1 MTKNFSKI
9 KKDLKSFAKRIKD
22 FKYTDRILVVFL
34 MTGSIGI
41 KNNSFSAQTNDIA
54 IQNQINQI
62 NTSAINFRKQLKET
76 KNKNNESI
84 KHSNLELIQLMEQG
98 DHVIKPNWSSW
109 QFGNSYQYNNWNGFY
124 KGKGNKSDG
133 YDRIFTRD
141 KNIFNRNVSPL
152 SSRYNLVTS
161 NLRGSSYGNT
171 QIKEMEE
178 PAVEWEV
185 SAGINPRRVEKI
197 APLAIVSKSGI
208 NFKNP
213 EMPVFEVPDGDVE
226 VPPAP
231 VIPNTTLLSTTY
243 YYYQNSGDYSN
254 IKNGTGGLIAG
265 VSTEIRGPIS
275 QTNIKGINGKG
286 KFEILHNNNDKFTIK
301 TNNTSF
307 TGIEGNAHSAIFTY
321 NNNLNNEFSYYNSTT
336 KNMGVRLGGGHDF
349 EIENMD
355 IISSGTVA
363 DELTDSSGNKFRH
376 MFSIIEVNG
385 NLNRESTAT
394 LKQGSTIV
402 SDTRNTFGV
411 FLYNGGAVGSKSIK
425 FINEGFMKSTKI
437 YGGIVTFL
445 NNFGNT
451 TVSNFTNNGDILLD
465 GVRSNVVYNFL
476 NTPAYY
482 MFVNNG
488 NITLKGTSN
497 YGMQFT
503 STIRNTDHPIS
514 IFQLNKPIVIEG
526 NWVSGF
532 DFSRLSRNRL
542 FEAVVN
548 GNLEKSFFN
557 IEMYGKNNTGMRIGN
572 GTTAQNG
579 LVEFKN
585 FKLKSIDGTN
595 NTLVRINRQSDIKFS
610 KDGDNKELTIEGGD
624 GNIGLNVQRST
635 GMVNEGVITIKEST
649 NGESKNAT
657 GIVSSAGSEIENK
670 GKMTVS
676 GDRVRA
682 LFATKNGKIENHA
695 EIMFNGNT
703 TESTKGS
710 TGMYANQ
717 GGVIKSD
724 ETTKIKVS
732 KPKSV
737 GLFAENKGDNASYL
751 NISKIEISKAEITAT
766 DGAFN
771 IFANKGGEVK
781 LKNDV
786 VLNTEKDSLVFYTA
800 YTPSNPGGKIIF
812 DRDVTANIKKGGTAF
827 YYDLAN
833 APVGTFNFA
842 SWYSNNFSHNN
853 NSKLKLNMENSGRV
867 MFLANGNLT
876 LSSIPTNLTATG
888 PIEITGS
895 GYISAA
901 MVNSFLELDQNINL
915 DNVSDPYNTLEILG
929 SSITNSKNIT
939 GSKNKQLGI
948 AQENNGSNPAS
959 KIKLIN
965 SNKITL
971 TGEES
976 IGIYGKRSEITNN
989 GDISVGKNSVG
1000 VYLAE
1005 DNRGTAAGKAYNNGL
1020 ITLEEGSSGML
1031 YRTDT
1036 TGANSALAGGIYN
1049 NSKIISNSKNA
1060 IGMNFESPHGSKEI
1074 VNEATGIIELRGEN
1088 SVGMYASGTGNY
1100 TVKNLGKISAA
1111 SSSSANSPVIAI
1123 YTNNGNSTVEN
1134 GGTIVS
1140 GDKSLGIYGY
1150 SVNTHNTSNISVGK
1164 AGTGIYS
1171 QGGNL
1176 NLQGKLTV
1184 GTDEAK
1190 GVLVTGNNQIVN
1202 NNLSAIN
1209 LDNNS
1214 FGFINT
1220 GNNDQIISN
1229 TQNVFLKN
1237 QNIFLYSEKSTGN
1250 IINNTKIKTIGN
1262 QNYGIYTAGTA
1273 SNNAVIDLTQG
1284 AGNVGVYSMGQQN
1297 VSNFSTIKVGESK
1310 VQEKLYSIGMAAGY
1324 YDRDNNIS
1332 VYTGKIE
1339 NTNTGKIEVTGKNG
1353 IGMYAVGRG
1362 SVAINNGEI
1371 HLSGRNS
1378 IGMFVDQEAVGIN
1391 NGLITATA
1399 DAVGA
1404 IGAVATNRAIF
1415 KNYGT
1420 INILPQA
1427 GVGVLLK
1434 KDGILEEYSSPSATV
1449 AQEESSRIT
1458 AEARIKMP
1466 QLPKTGKE
1474 LADGSVEIISL
1485 SGDSIPEIKI
1495 NGKVI
1500 NPVEIDVDTK
1510 SSETKIIR
1518 DGNSVTTV
1526 SDTKSDNQTSNGSI
1540 SKIGM
1545 YIDTSGVKYTN
1556 PIQGLDNLSDEIE
1569 VDLII
1574 GTEATKYTNSKAIK
1588 IKENI
1593 LEPYN
1598 YAILSNPQ
1606 IKKWHIYSG
1615 SLTWMGTVQT
1625 DSDSE
1630 QLKSVYLVKVPY
1642 TSFAKDRNVYNFSD
1656 GLEQRYSMNILN
1668 SREKVLFDKLNN
1680 IGKNESLLLT
1690 QAFDE
1695 MMGHQYANVQQR
1707 TYETGKLIDKEITNL
1722 FKGWGSPTKQSNKIN
1737 VFGTKDEYNTN
1748 TAGIV
1753 NYRNSAYGVTY
1764 VHENEK
1770 IKMGNSSG
1778 WYAGAVTNK
1787 FRFKDIGKSK
1797 ENQTML
1803 KFGIFKTMSP
1813 KKDYNGALQWTVS
1826 GDIFTGINSMKRR
1839 FLVVNDIFEA
1849 KSTYNSYGAAVKNE
1863 LGYDIRMSERMH
1875 LRPYGA
1881 VKMEYGKF
1889 NDIKEKNGQIRL
1901 EIRGNDYFSVRP
1913 ETGIEFKYIQP
1924 LALKTN
1930 LSIGLVAAYENEIGK
1945 IQNGNQ
1951 ARMGYTTAGWY
1962 NLEKEKEDRRGSGKF
1977 DLNIGL
1983 NNTRFGFN
1991 LNAGYDT
1998 KGKNVRSGIG
2008 FKVIY

>member
-1 MTKNFSKI
+1 
-9 KKDLKSFAKRIKD
+9 
-22 FKYTDRILVVFL
+22 
-34 MTGSIGI
+34 
-41 KNNSFSAQTNDIA
+41 
-54 IQNQINQI
+54 
-62 NTSAINFRKQLKET
+62 
-76 KNKNNESI
+76 
-84 KHSNLELIQLMEQG
+84 
-98 DHVIKPNWSSW
+98 
-109 QFGNSYQYNNWNGFY
+109 
-124 KGKGNKSDG
+124 
-133 YDRIFTRD
+133 
-141 KNIFNRNVSPL
+141 
-152 SSRYNLVTS
+152 
-161 NLRGSSYGNT
+161 
-171 QIKEMEE
+171 
-178 PAVEWEV
+178 
-185 SAGINPRRVEKI
+185 
-197 APLAIVSKSGI
+197 
-208 NFKNP
+208 
-213 EMPVFEVPDGDVE
+213 MPVFEVPDGDVE
-226 VPPAP
+226 VPPTP
-231 VIPNTTLLSTTY
+231 VIPDINTLPSSFYILHSR
-243 YYYQNSGDYSN
+243 SDYSN
-254 IKNGTGGLIAG
+254 IKNEWGGSPSVLVGTNN
-265 VSTEIRGPIS
+265 TFTGPIS
-275 QTNIKGINGKG
+275 QTHIKGTNGKG
-286 KFEILHNNNDKFTIK
+286 KIELIHNNTDKFTIQ
-301 TNNTSF
+301 TDNTTF
-307 TGIEGNAHSAIFTY
+307 TGIEGADHHTVFEYS
-321 NNNLNNEFSYYNSTT
+321 NNINKTFKYLDEYGTL
-336 KNMGVRLGGGHDF
+336 GIRLGGGHNF
-349 EIENMD
+349 NIENVD
-355 IISSGTVA
+355 IVST
-363 DELTDSSGNKFRH
+363 
-376 MFSIIEVNG
+376 G
-385 NLNRESTAT
+385 NLPLEVSDSGGVKYRNLLNIIMLNGSANENTTAT
-394 LKQGSTIV
+394 LKQGATII
-402 SDTRNTFGV
+402 SDTQSTAAV
-411 FLYNGGAVGSKSIK
+411 FLYNNGSTSKALK
-425 FINEGFMKSTKI
+425 FINEGLIKSTKR
-437 YGGIVTFL
+437 YGSAVSFL
-445 NNFGNT
+445 NYSGNSA
-451 TVSNFTNNGDILLD
+451 VSNFINNGDIIID
-465 GVRSNVVYNFL
+465 GSNSNVVYNFL
-476 NTPAYY
+476 DIPNYFIFT
-482 MFVNNG
+482 NNG
-488 NITLKGTSN
+488 NITLNGTNSF
-497 YGMQFT
+497 GMQFT
-503 STIRNTDHPIS
+503 STISNTAHPIS

-526 NWVSGF
+526 KKSRGF
-532 DFSRLSRNRL
+532 DFSRISRGRL
-542 FEAVVN
+542 FEATIN

-557 IEMYGKNNTGMRIGN
+557 VELHGESNTGMQIGN
-572 GTTAQNG
+572 GGITQSG
-579 LVEFKN
+579 LMEFKN
-585 FKLKSIDGTN
+585 FKLKSIDGIKN
-595 NTLVRINRQSDIKFS
+595 ALLRINKQNGIKFS
-610 KDGDNKELTIEGGD
+610 KDGDHEELTIEGGD
-624 GNIGLNVQRST
+624 GNIGLNIQAST
-635 GMVNEGVITIKEST
+635 GMVNEGVITIKESA

-676 GDRVRA
+676 GDRARA

-717 GGVIKSD
+717 GGIIKSD

-786 VLNTEKDSLVFYTA
+786 VLNTEKDSLAFYTA

-853 NSKLKLNMENSGRV
+853 NSKLKLNMENGGRV

-1123 YTNNGNSTVEN
+1123 YTNNRNSTVEN

-1176 NLQGKLTV
+1176 NIQGKLTV

-1220 GNNDQIISN
+1220 GNNNQIISN

-1404 IGAVATNRAIF
+1404 IGAVATNRAVF

-1518 DGNSVTTV
+1518 DGNSVTTI
-1526 SDTKSDNQTSNGSI
+1526 SDTKSDNQASNGSI

-1668 SREKVLFDKLNN
+1668 SREKMLFDKLNS

-1930 LSIGLVAAYENEIGK
+1930 LSTGLVAAYENEIGK

>member
-41 KNNSFSAQTNDIA
+41 KNNSFSAQTSDIA

-62 NTSAINFRKQLKET
+62 NTSVINFRKQLKET

-124 KGKGNKSDG
+124 KGKGNKLDG
-133 YDRIFTRD
+133 HDRIFTRD

-152 SSRYNLVTS
+152 SNRYNLVTS

-178 PAVEWEV
+178 PVVEWEV

-197 APLAIVSKSGI
+197 APLAIVSRSRI
-208 NFKNP
+208 NFENP
-213 EMPVFEVPDGDVE
+213 EMPVFEVPDGDVI
-226 VPPAP
+226 VSPAP
-231 VIPNTTLLSTTY
+231 AIPNNNPSNHSIFLRWD
-243 YYYQNSGDYSN
+243 NRDYSN
-254 IKNGTGGLIAG
+254 IKKESNQLLIGNTGPTG
-265 VSTEIRGPIS
+265 VFS
-275 QTNIKGINGKG
+275 QTNINGINGKG
-286 KFEILHNNNDKFTIK
+286 KLEVIHNGTEKFTVE
-301 TNNTSF
+301 TNNATF
-307 TGIEGNAHSAIFTY
+307 TGIEGSAH
-321 NNNLNNEFSYYNSTT
+321 NLIFSYNGDIKKKYKYLDDNATT
-336 KNMGVRLGGGHDF
+336 GVRLGGGHNF

-355 IISSGTVA
+355 IS
-363 DELTDSSGNKFRH
+363 SSGNLAD
-376 MFSIIEVNG
+376 SITNGVNTYRTTF
-385 NLNRESTAT
+385 NIFQVDASSNSNTTVT
-394 LKQGSTIV
+394 LKESSSV
-402 SDTRNTFGV
+402 VVDTSNTTAV
-411 FLYNGGAVGSKSIK
+411 FLFPFNYSSKSIK
-425 FINEGFMKSTKI
+425 FLNKGTIKARKKYSSVVFPIN
-437 YGGIVTFL
+437 YY
-445 NNFGNT
+445 NN
-451 TVSNFTNNGDILLD
+451 TVSNFTNEGDIILDDKYADVLLD
-465 GVRSNVVYNFL
+465 TAPTITIAHYIFI
-476 NTPAYY
+476 
-482 MFVNNG
+482 NNK
-488 NITLKGTSN
+488 NIKLTGTNNRGIDIISLPRT
-497 YGMQFT
+497 G
-503 STIRNTDHPIS
+503 DPIS
-514 IFQLNKPIVIEG
+514 IIQLNKPIVIEG
-526 NWVSGF
+526 N
-532 DFSRLSRNRL
+532 DSRGINLPLLSRRRK
-542 FEAVVN
+542 FEETVN

-557 IEMYGKNNTGMRIGN
+557 VEMYGENNVGMSIGI
-572 GTTAQNG
+572 GSSPQSG
-579 LVEFKN
+579 EVKFKN
-585 FKLKSIDGTN
+585 FKLKSIDGKK
-595 NTLVRINRQSDIKFS
+595 NTLLGINGQNDIKFLES
-610 KDGDNKELTIEGGD
+610 GDNKELTIEGGEN
-624 GNIGLNVQRST
+624 NIALNIQKST

-649 NGESKNAT
+649 NGASINST
-657 GIVSSAGSEIENK
+657 GIVSSLSNVENK
-670 GKMTVS
+670 GKINIS
-676 GDRVRA
+676 GDRVKA
-682 LFATKNGKIENHA
+682 LYAMRNGKIDNHGQ
-695 EIMFNGNT
+695 IIFNGT
-703 TESTKGS
+703 TTQSDKGS
-710 TGMYANQ
+710 IGVYANY
-717 GGVIKSD
+717 GGEIKSD
-724 ETTKIKVS
+724 ETSKIIVS
-732 KPKSV
+732 KSKSV
-737 GLFAENKGDNASYL
+737 GLFAENKGDRANYL
-751 NISKIEISKAEITAT
+751 NTSKIKISKAEITAT
-766 DGAFN
+766 EGAFN
-771 IFANKGGEVK
+771 IFANKGGEIQ
-781 LKNDV
+781 LENGV
-786 VLNTEKDSLVFYTA
+786 VLNTGKDSLAFYTA

-812 DRDVTANIKKGGTAF
+812 DRDVTANIKKSGTAF

-853 NSKLKLNMENSGRV
+853 NSKLKLNMENGGRV

-939 GSKNKQLGI
+939 GNKNKQLGI

-989 GDISVGKNSVG
+989 GNISVGKNSVG

-1031 YRTDT
+1031 YRADT

-1074 VNEATGIIELRGEN
+1074 VNETTGIIELRGEN

-1111 SSSSANSPVIAI
+1111 SSSSSNSPVIAI

-1209 LDNNS
+1209 LDSNS

-1220 GNNDQIISN
+1220 GNNNQIISN
-1229 TQNVFLKN
+1229 TQNVSLKN

-1273 SNNAVIDLTQG
+1273 SNNAEIDLTQG

-1324 YDRDNNIS
+1324 YDIDNNIS

-1391 NGLITATA
+1391 NGLITSTA

-1449 AQEESSRIT
+1449 AQKGSSRIT
-1458 AEARIKMP
+1458 AEARIKTP
-1466 QLPKTGKE
+1466 QLSKTGKE

-1495 NGKVI
+1495 NRKVI

-1510 SSETKIIR
+1510 SSGTKIIR

-1526 SDTKSDNQTSNGSI
+1526 SDTESNNQASNGSI

-1625 DSDSE
+1625 DLDSE

-1656 GLEQRYSMNILN
+1656 GLEQRYSMNTLN
-1668 SREKVLFDKLNN
+1668 SMEKVLFDKLNN

-1695 MMGHQYANVQQR
+1695 MMGHQYSNVQQR
-1707 TYETGKLIDKEITNL
+1707 TYETGKLIDKEISNL
-1722 FKGWGSPTKQSNKIN
+1722 FRGWGSPTKQSNKIN

-1753 NYRNSAYGVTY
+1753 NYKNSAYGVTY

-1778 WYAGAVTNK
+1778 WYVGAVTNK
-1787 FRFKDIGKSK
+1787 FKFKDIGKSK

-1803 KFGIFKTMSP
+1803 KFGIFKIMSP
-1813 KKDYNGALQWTVS
+1813 NKDYNGALQWTVS
-1826 GDIFTGINSMKRR
+1826 GDVFTGINSMKRR

-1930 LSIGLVAAYENEIGK
+1930 LSIGLIAAYENEIGK

-1951 ARMGYTTAGWY
+1951 ARVGYTTAGWY
-1962 NLEKEKEDRRGSGKF
+1962 DLEKEKEDKRGNGKF
-1977 DLNIGL
+1977 DLNIRL

-2008 FKVIY
+2008 FRIIY